1 MKTIDFFCDLMTTM
15 AQRTERRTDMATE
28 LEKII
33 HMQYDAI
40 STGIRPVEVSDSMER
55 HLTSAQQQKRN
66 DRNSLYYSRKSSG

>member
-15 AQRTERRTDMATE
+15 AQRTEMRTDMATE

-40 STGIRPVEVSDSMER
+40 STGIRPVEASDSMER
-55 HLTSAQQQKRN
+55 HLASAQQQKRN